1 MRKEP
6 CQASSAVTM
15 NLGEGYM
22 GEQWNQGNGGAKMP
36 PLRIAHSTILN
47 N

>member
-6 CQASSAVTM
+6 CQASGAVTM
-15 NLGEGYM
+15 NLREVYM
-22 GEQWNQGNGGAKMP
+22 GEQWNQGNGGANTA